1 MRCLCMPKSMLT
13 SSTHSLCCVT
23 STFLYFGKPYP
34 RKNSAIQMGVT
45 YLECCCQKACFCCC
59 ANAFFGQTAC
69 CRSRKNTRGGFV
81 EKKALKK
88 KTEQISNRIS
98 SLTSSGWFVWFSSWF
113 VMVVLLWW
121 LNGARLTINRAN
133 HHHSQWRGGRVVRQP
148 RQKISEINAKSRA

>member
-34 RKNSAIQMGVT
+34 QKSAIQMGVT
-45 YLECCCQKACFCCC
+45 YLECCCRKACFCCC

-81 EKKALKK
+81 EKKRWK